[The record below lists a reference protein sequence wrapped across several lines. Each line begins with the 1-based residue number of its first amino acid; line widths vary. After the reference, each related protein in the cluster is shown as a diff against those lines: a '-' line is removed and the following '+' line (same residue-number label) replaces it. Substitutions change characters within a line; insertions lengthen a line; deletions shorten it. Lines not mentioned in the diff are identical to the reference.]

1 MKKFYL
7 LFFLMSLSATGMQA
21 DPVTKE
27 TALKSAQS
35 FLTKHKSKGNANLSL
50 VYRSVRSH
58 ASKGRGVAAK
68 DAYYYIF
75 NNEDGGFVIVS
86 GDDATD
92 EILGYSDTGK
102 LNVNNIPEGM
112 QELLDGYQAEITYA
126 RNNGMRKAN
135 SANND
140 TEISKQVIEPLIETS
155 WGQDNPYN
163 QQCFTTSGA
172 QAVTGCVATAM
183 AQVMY
188 YHKWPRESTT
198 EIPAYSSYEA
208 LPATT
213 FDWDNML
220 LGYTSNETTE
230 DVNAIA
236 VAKLMHYCGQSVQM
250 SYGTSGSA
258 ASNEDCIKAFT
269 EYFGYENKPVNIQRN
284 SFSQDEWD
292 NILYNELYHRRPIIF
307 AGNSASGS
315 GHAFICDGF
324 DGYGLYHINWGW
336 EGKSDGYFRLQ
347 ALNPVSQG
355 TGSGVS
361 NYGFT
366 YRQTALVGISPT
378 LVENEE
384 ALSSDVKRV
393 KVESIKLAD
402 ETNNTYDY
410 SKGCLPNVSV
420 KYSFSVSVAGKYSF
434 AFGLYQGDN
443 LIDNTLSFYT
453 NTISSAYPMSF
464 TSLTIGWLGYNLADG
479 VYQIKCLCHP
489 DGVTEWYKN
498 EDADYKYIEV
508 TIANG
513 KATFVSKE
521 EYPQIDV
528 VDVQQL
534 FEASSREQ
542 LRVTLKN
549 NSDFNFSGIQ
559 YLMINDT
566 ICSRE
571 NTYIDAGKESEVDFF
586 FFYSK
591 LAPVNLKIASRTSSN
606 VIYENPNFQFIKQPT
621 TEQPEVLAREIKNL
635 DNTNHKIYGR
645 VIEATFTLRNNTD
658 TDYHGSI
665 SLNVE
670 RSLGNGRWSI
680 LSSSGNADVKA
691 GETKTVS
698 AQYKGLNYGDVVTVY
713 ASCAGVSVSGSG
725 SYTLTAGCMEWDK
738 NGKGNGKAFETSNIV
753 SDDVTAIS
761 FEGLDITG
769 TTITPNNNPNTIYY
783 FDADATIPASLNG
796 KNVVKGYK
804 AVGDFNLQDGY
815 NYFVPKMFT
824 VDGTANYTR
833 TTTIAGT
840 EQEGWRTILLPFTV
854 SQVKNATDNQ
864 EIQWRHCSDNEKKNF
879 WVKEFNQV
887 DDNQICFENID
898 TWMPNEP
905 YIISV
910 PNELMGKKM
919 VFSAT
924 GTKVY
929 PTATCAKVTNDYSFI
944 GTPYDQTLSDI
955 YVMNEMGTA
964 FEPNQEATVEACSA
978 YFTVSKRV
986 SPQPTSIPV
995 FNFLLGDANGDGV
1008 VNISDVALIV
1018 NYILGTDCPEIVFR
1032 NADVI
1037 VDNTLNVSDVVGVV
1051 NIILGQ

>member
-1 MKKFYL
+1 MKKSFFMLLLTL
-7 LFFLMSLSATGMQA
+7 LFAVGANA
-21 DPVTKE
+21 DPVSKE
-27 TALKSAQS
+27 KALKSAQS
-35 FLTKHKSKGNANLSL
+35 FMAKRHVHKTDNLSL
-50 VYRSVRSH
+50 AYQSVRSH
-58 ASKGRGVAAK
+58 ASKGRGAAAK

-75 NNEDGGFVIVS
+75 NNEDEGFVIVS
-86 GDDATD
+86 GDDATE

-102 LNVNNIPEGM
+102 LDVNNIPEGM

-155 WGQDNPYN
+155 WGQDNPYY
-163 QQCFTTSGA
+163 QHCFTTSGA

-188 YHKWPRESTT
+188 FHKWPRESTT

-236 VAKLMHYCGQSVQM
+236 VAKLLHYCGQSVQM
-250 SYGTSGSA
+250 SYSTSGSA
-258 ASNEDCIKAFT
+258 ASTEDCIKAFT

-292 NILYNELYHRRPIIF
+292 HILYNELYHRRPVIF
-307 AGNSASGS
+307 AGNSAGGS

-378 LVENEE
+378 LIENEE
-384 ALSSDVKRV
+384 ALSSDVERV
-393 KVESIKLAD
+393 KVESIQLAD
-402 ETNNTYDY
+402 ETNNVFDY
-410 SKGCLPNVSV
+410 SKGYLPTISL
-420 KYSFSVSVAGKYSF
+420 KYSFSVSVTGKYSF

-443 LIDNTLSFYT
+443 LLDTRSFYT

-464 TSLTIGWLGYNLADG
+464 SGLTLGWLGYNLADG

-498 EDADYKYIEV
+498 EDADYKFIEV

-521 EYPQIDV
+521 EYPQIEV
-528 VDVQQL
+528 VNVQQL
-534 FEASSREQ
+534 FGANSRTQ
-542 LRVTLKN
+542 LRITLKN
-549 NSDFNFSGIQ
+549 NSNFNFSGIQ

-566 ICSRE
+566 IYSRE

-586 FFYSK
+586 FSYSN
-591 LAPVNLKIASRTSSN
+591 LAPINLKVASISSSN
-606 VIYENPNFQFIKQPT
+606 VIYENQNFQFIKQPAT
-621 TEQPEVLAREIKNL
+621 SQQPEVLAGEIKNI
-635 DNTNHKIYGR
+635 DDINRKIYGR
-645 VIEATFTLRNNTD
+645 VIEASFTLRNNTD

-665 SLNVE
+665 SLNVN
-670 RSLGNGRWSI
+670 RAKGDGWWSI

-698 AQYKGLNYGDVVTVY
+698 VQYKGLNYGDEVRVY
-713 ASCAGVSVSGSG
+713 ASCAGVAISGSN
-725 SYTLTAGCMEWDK
+725 SYILTAGCIEWDK
-738 NGKGNGKAFETSNIV
+738 NGKGNGKAFGTSNTI

-769 TTITPNNNPNTIYY
+769 ATIIPNNNPNTIYY
-783 FDADATIPASLNG
+783 FDADATIPASLSG

-804 AVGDFNLQDGY
+804 AVEDFNLQDGY
-815 NYFVPKMFT
+815 SYFVPKMFT
-824 VDGTANYTR
+824 VDGTASYTR
-833 TTTIAGT
+833 TTTVAGT
-840 EQEGWRTILLPFTV
+840 EQKGWRTIVLPFTV
-854 SQVKNATDNQ
+854 SQVENATDNQ
-864 EIQWRHCSDNEKKNF
+864 QIQWRHRSDNENKDF
-879 WVKEFNQV
+879 WVKEFYQV
-887 DDNQICFENID
+887 NDNQASFENVD

-910 PNELMGKKM
+910 PNELTGKKI
-919 VFSAT
+919 VFSAM

-929 PTATCAKVTNDYSFI
+929 QTAICEKVTNDYSFI
-944 GTPYDQTLSDI
+944 GTSYDQTLSDI
-955 YVMNEMGTA
+955 YVINEKGTA
-964 FEPNQEATVEACSA
+964 FEPSQEATVEAGSA
-978 YFTVSKRV
+978 YFTVSKKV
-986 SPQPTSIPV
+986 SPQPTSIPI
-995 FNFLLGDANGDGV
+995 FNILLGDANGDGMVNVTDAVLV
-1008 VNISDVALIV
+1008 VNYLLDQ
-1018 NYILGTDCPEIVFR
+1018 DCAIFFFE
-1032 NADVI
+1032 NADI
-1037 VDNTLNVSDVVGVV
+1037 NGDEEINVSDVVGIVS
-1051 NIILGQ
+1051 IILDQ

>member
-7 LFFLMSLSATGMQA
+7 LFILMLLSATGMQA

-35 FLTKHKSKGNANLSL
+35 FLAKHKTKVNANLSL
-50 VYRSVRSH
+50 AYKSVRSH
-58 ASKGRGVAAK
+58 ASKGRGTAAK

-86 GDDATD
+86 GDDATN

-102 LNVNNIPEGM
+102 LDVNNIPEGM

-220 LGYTSNETTE
+220 LGYTRNETTE

-250 SYGTSGSA
+250 SYSTYGSA
-258 ASNEDCIKAFT
+258 AANEDCIKAFT

-292 NILYNELYHRRPIIF
+292 NILYNELYHRRPVIF
-307 AGNSASGS
+307 AGNSAGGS

-347 ALNPVSQG
+347 SLNPVSQG

-366 YRQTALVGISPT
+366 YRQLALVGISPT
-378 LVENEE
+378 LIENEE
-384 ALSSDVKRV
+384 ALSSDVERV

-402 ETNNTYDY
+402 ETNNTFDY
-410 SKGCLPNVSV
+410 SKGYLPSISL
-420 KYSFSVSVAGKYSF
+420 KYSFSVSVTGKYSF
-434 AFGLYQGDN
+434 AFGLYQGEN
-443 LIDNTLSFYT
+443 LLDTRSFYT

-464 TSLTIGWLGYNLADG
+464 TGLTLGWLGYNLADG

-489 DGVTEWYKN
+489 DGITEWYKN

-521 EYPQIDV
+521 EYPQIEV

-534 FEASSREQ
+534 FGASSRKQ

-566 ICSRE
+566 IYSRE

-586 FFYSK
+586 FNYSN
-591 LAPVNLKIASRTSSN
+591 LAPINLKVASKSSSN
-606 VIYENPNFQFIKQPT
+606 VIYENQNFQFIKQPT
-621 TEQPEVLAREIKNL
+621 TSQQPEVLAGEIKNI
-635 DNTNHKIYGR
+635 DNSNHKIYGR
-645 VIEATFTLRNNTD
+645 LIEATFTLRNNTD

-670 RSLGNGRWSI
+670 RAKGDGRWSI

-698 AQYKGLNYGDVVTVY
+698 AQYKGLNYGDEVTVH

-725 SYTLTAGCMEWDK
+725 SYILTAGCVEWDK
-738 NGKGNGKAFETSNIV
+738 NGKGNGKAFETSHTV

-769 TTITPNNNPNTIYY
+769 ATIIPNNNPNTIYY

-815 NYFVPKMFT
+815 NFYVPKMFT
-824 VDGTANYTR
+824 VDGIANYTR

-840 EQEGWRTILLPFTV
+840 EQKGWRTIVLPFTV

-864 EIQWRHCSDNEKKNF
+864 EVQWRHRSDNEKKDF

-887 DDNQICFENID
+887 DDNQVSFENVD

-910 PNELMGKKM
+910 PNELTGKKM

-924 GTKVY
+924 GIKVY
-929 PTATCAKVTNDYSFI
+929 TTATCEKVTNDYSFI

-955 YVMNEMGTA
+955 YVMNEAGTA
-964 FEPNQEATVEACSA
+964 FEPSQEATVEAGSA
-978 YFTVSKRV
+978 YFTVSKKV
-986 SPQPTSIPV
+986 SPQPTSIPI
-995 FNFLLGDANGDGV
+995 FNILLGDANGDGV
-1008 VNISDVALIV
+1008 VNVSDAVLVV
-1018 NYILGTDCPEIVFR
+1018 NYILGGDCPEIVFE
-1032 NADVI
+1032 NADVNG
-1037 VDNTLNVSDVVGVV
+1037 DKTLNVSDAVGIVS
-1051 NIILGQ
+1051 IILGQ